1 MSLLAVTTKVM
12 TKNSTTEI
20 AKILILA
27 KAFDAPIWSFY
38 VLLPRSRTT
47 KLKPNENIG
56 NTRFFRLSLCP
67 QKETASTH

>member
-1 MSLLAVTTKVM
+1 MSLLAVTTKVT

-56 NTRFFRLSLCP
+56 NTLFSTFSLSS
-67 QKETASTH
+67 KRNG